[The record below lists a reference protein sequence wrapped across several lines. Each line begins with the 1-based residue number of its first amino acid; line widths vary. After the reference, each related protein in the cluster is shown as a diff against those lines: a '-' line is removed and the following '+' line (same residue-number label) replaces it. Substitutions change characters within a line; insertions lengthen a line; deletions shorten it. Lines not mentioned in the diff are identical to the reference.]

1 MRTIPVAESLEIEFK
16 SDLKGYSD
24 HDLIEEIVGMTNI
37 PSQAYAVIKQLR
49 KEGKLELFCGGK
61 YSKYKVVE

>member
-1 MRTIPVAESLEIEFK
+1 
-16 SDLKGYSD
+16 
-24 HDLIEEIVGMTNI
+24 MTNI